1 MHSITG
7 RYRVM
12 LAVVGVIAL
21 AVLAGAVALWPRGEL
36 ARPATAGQDDST
48 RFVSATLT
56 RVAPLD
62 CPEADPGVPGSICIK
77 VTARLADGRQVSFD
91 TTDPTGGLFRAGQRV
106 QLAVAEQPGQPP
118 TYYIQDLER
127 GRPLLILAAL
137 FVGAVVAF
145 GRWQGIRSLIGLGL
159 SFVVIIGFVVPAILH
174 GHSPVLVAVTGAMA
188 IMLLSLYL
196 SHGIGPKT
204 TAAVV
209 GTALALGLTAAL
221 SIAFVAAASLTGLAS
236 EDALSANFAVGGLSL
251 RGLLLAGIIIGGL
264 GVLDV
269 TMSQASLVTELH
281 QANPTAGMAELVGG
295 ALRVGRD
302 HIAAT
307 VNTLFLAYAGA
318 ALPLLILF
326 VTGQDSLGTVVTTE
340 IVAVEVV
347 RALCGSVGLIAAVP
361 LTTVLAALVATE
373 EPPPGQTQATA
384 RAGHA
389 PEAQSAPPAD
399 ATTLQER
406 SGWGLARGLSR
417 EQAGLVFDRV
427 LAVHGP
433 HLSHA
438 TVDVD
443 SGAWLT
449 AEELPVEAKTAASRL
464 RQLTA
469 DAQRGGVLVPAGP
482 GHRPDPTRPHPT
494 RAAGTAAPLWPLH
507 HRRQSVGAR
516 RPDASDRDRRQ
527 PWRSPLLHLPA
538 GPSRA
543 RTCPSP
549 SLRGRPDQF
558 HPGPPPTTHDQDL
571 ARPRHHRQ
579 VEVGSG

>member
-1 MHSITG
+1 
-7 RYRVM
+7 M

-21 AVLAGAVALWPRGEL
+21 AVLGCAAALWPRGEL
-36 ARPATAGQDDST
+36 PKSGAGGQADST
-48 RFVSATLT
+48 QLVSATLT
-56 RVAPLD
+56 KVTRVD
-62 CPEADPGVPGSICIK
+62 CPEADPGVPGSVCIK
-77 VTARLADGRQVSFD
+77 VTARLAGGRQVSFD
-91 TTDPTGGLFRAGQRV
+91 TTDPTGGMFRAGQRV
-106 QLAVAEQPGQPP
+106 RLAVSEQPGQPP
-118 TYYIQDLER
+118 YYNIQDLER
-127 GRPLLILAAL
+127 GRPLLVLAAL

-145 GRWQGIRSLIGLGL
+145 GRWQGVRSLIGLGL
-159 SFVVIIGFVVPAILH
+159 SFLVIVSFVVPAILH

-188 IMLLSLYL
+188 IMLISLYL
-196 SHGIGPKT
+196 SHGTGPKT
-204 TAAVV
+204 TAAVL

-221 SIAFVAAASLTGLAS
+221 AIAFVAAASLTGLAS
-236 EDALSANFAVGGLSL
+236 EEALSANFAVGGLSL

-264 GVLDV
+264 GVLDDV

-326 VTGQDSLGTVVTTE
+326 VTGQDSLGTVATTE

-373 EPPPGQTQATA
+373 EPPPGQTQAPA
-384 RAGHA
+384 AAGHA

-399 ATTLQER
+399 AATTQER
-406 SGWGLARGLSR
+406 SGWGLSRGLSR
-417 EQAGLVFDRV
+417 EQAGLVFDRI

-438 TVDVD
+438 IVDVD

-449 AEELPVEAKTAASRL
+449 AEELPAEAKTAASRL
-464 RQLTA
+464 RQLAA
-469 DAQRGGVLVPAGP
+469 DAQRGASWYQRARATGLVQLDLTQPEQLELLRRYGPFTTDARVWVHGDPTPVIETGDSIGDLPRFTYRLAQAELEHVRALLAEAGLTSSTLVP
-482 GHRPDPTRPHPT
+482 RRLRTTRT
-494 RAAGTAAPLWPLH
+494 
-507 HRRQSVGAR
+507 
-516 RPDASDRDRRQ
+516 
-527 PWRSPLLHLPA
+527 
-538 GPSRA
+538 
-543 RTCPSP
+543 
-549 SLRGRPDQF
+549 
-558 HPGPPPTTHDQDL
+558 
-571 ARPRHHRQ
+571 
-579 VEVGSG
+579 

>member
-1 MHSITG
+1 
-7 RYRVM
+7 M

-21 AVLAGAVALWPRGEL
+21 AVLGCAAALWPRGEL
-36 ARPATAGQDDST
+36 PKSGAGGQADST
-48 RFVSATLT
+48 QLVSATLT
-56 RVAPLD
+56 KVTRVD
-62 CPEADPGVPGSICIK
+62 CPEADPGVPGSVCIK
-77 VTARLADGRQVSFD
+77 VTARLAGGRQVSFD
-91 TTDPTGGLFRAGQRV
+91 TTDPTGGMFRAGQRV
-106 QLAVAEQPGQPP
+106 RLAVSEQPGQPP
-118 TYYIQDLER
+118 YYNIQDLER
-127 GRPLLILAAL
+127 GRPLLVLAAL

-145 GRWQGIRSLIGLGL
+145 GRWQGVRSLIGLGL
-159 SFVVIIGFVVPAILH
+159 SFLVIVSFVVPAILH

-188 IMLLSLYL
+188 IMLVSLYL
-196 SHGIGPKT
+196 SHGTGPKT
-204 TAAVV
+204 TAAVL

-221 SIAFVAAASLTGLAS
+221 AIAFVAAASLTGLAS
-236 EDALSANFAVGGLSL
+236 EEALSANFAVGGLSL

-264 GVLDV
+264 GVLDDV

-326 VTGQDSLGTVVTTE
+326 VTGQDSLGTVATTE

-373 EPPPGQTQATA
+373 EPPPGQTQAPA
-384 RAGHA
+384 AAGHA

-399 ATTLQER
+399 AATTQER
-406 SGWGLARGLSR
+406 SGWGLSRGLSR
-417 EQAGLVFDRV
+417 EQAGLVFDRI

-438 TVDVD
+438 IVDVD

-449 AEELPVEAKTAASRL
+449 AEELPAEAKTAASRL
-464 RQLTA
+464 RQLAA
-469 DAQRGGVLVPAGP
+469 DAQRGASWYQRARATGLVQLDLTQPEQLELLRRYGPFTTDARVWVHGDPTPVIETGDSLGDLPRFTYRLAQAELEHVRALLAEAGLTSSTLVP
-482 GHRPDPTRPHPT
+482 RRLRTTRT
-494 RAAGTAAPLWPLH
+494 
-507 HRRQSVGAR
+507 
-516 RPDASDRDRRQ
+516 
-527 PWRSPLLHLPA
+527 
-538 GPSRA
+538 
-543 RTCPSP
+543 
-549 SLRGRPDQF
+549 
-558 HPGPPPTTHDQDL
+558 
-571 ARPRHHRQ
+571 
-579 VEVGSG
+579 

>member
-1 MHSITG
+1 MRSTTG

-21 AVLAGAVALWPRGEL
+21 AVVAGALALWPRGEL
-36 ARPATAGQDDST
+36 ARPAGVGQDDST

-56 RVAPLD
+56 KVTRLD

-77 VTARLADGRQVSFD
+77 ASARLADGRQVSFD
-91 TTDPTGGLFRAGQRV
+91 TTDPTGGMFRAGQRV
-106 QLAVAEQPGQPP
+106 SLAVAEQPGQPP

-127 GRPLLILAAL
+127 GRPMLVLVAL

-145 GRWQGIRSLIGLGL
+145 GRWQGVRSLVGLGL
-159 SFVVIIGFVVPAILH
+159 SFVVIVGFVVPAILR
-174 GHSPVLVAVTGAMA
+174 GHSPVAVAVTGAMA

-221 SIAFVAAASLTGLAS
+221 SIVFVGAASLTGLAS
-236 EDALSANFAVGGLSL
+236 EEALSANYAVGGLSL

-264 GVLDV
+264 GVLDDV

-281 QANPTAGMAELVGG
+281 QANPTAGMAALVAG

-318 ALPLLILF
+318 ALPLLIVF
-326 VTGQDSLGTVVTTE
+326 VTGTDSLSTVATSE
-340 IVAVEVV
+340 QVAVEIV

-373 EPPPGQTQATA
+373 EPQPGHAHATA
-384 RAGHA
+384 AGVHT
-389 PEAQSAPPAD
+389 PEAEPAGPAD
-399 ATTLQER
+399 TAAMHGR
-406 SGWGLARGLSR
+406 SGWGLTRGLR
-417 EQAGLVFDRV
+417 QEQAGLVLDRV

-433 HLSHA
+433 SCRMP
-438 TVDVD
+438 
-443 SGAWLT
+443 SSMS
-449 AEELPVEAKTAASRL
+449 TAA
-464 RQLTA
+464 
-469 DAQRGGVLVPAGP
+469 AG
-482 GHRPDPTRPHPT
+482 
-494 RAAGTAAPLWPLH
+494 
-507 HRRQSVGAR
+507 
-516 RPDASDRDRRQ
+516 
-527 PWRSPLLHLPA
+527 
-538 GPSRA
+538 
-543 RTCPSP
+543 
-549 SLRGRPDQF
+549 
-558 HPGPPPTTHDQDL
+558 
-571 ARPRHHRQ
+571 
-579 VEVGSG
+579 